1 MQRHHRVEGCIFTMD
16 QKLALSKKE
25 MKNKQLTL
33 FMAIHCFAQNSTM
46 KPILLNHD
54 PPLREM
60 RSKQGLPKPTDNLKS
75 FWLVKRANKKNSIG
89 FNKAWCGVIART
101 DAIYC

>member
-25 MKNKQLTL
+25 VKNNQLTL
-33 FMAIHCFAQNSTM
+33 FMAIHSFAQNSMM

-54 PPLREM
+54 PPL
-60 RSKQGLPKPTDNLKS
+60 
-75 FWLVKRANKKNSIG
+75 
-89 FNKAWCGVIART
+89 
-101 DAIYC
+101 